1 MDFPSRTKKKEPEGS
16 YSYDYSRLL
25 CDREELFYGL
35 GSFSKVAVG
44 KEQGETKP
52 RFYQVL
58 DAVGGTGRDTGLAC
72 LELP

>member
-16 YSYDYSRLL
+16 YSYNYSRLL

-44 KEQGETKP
+44 KEQGDTKP
-52 RFYQVL
+52 RFYQML
-58 DAVGGTGRDTGLAC
+58 GTVEGEGERRG
-72 LELP
+72 